1 MDRETPPALVWL
13 DAQGA
18 EQSRH
23 ALAAPSWRASGFVRM
38 WAGAVV
44 ALSGYRPVV
53 DRLPPGASARA
64 DTLAL
69 RGFDSPQ
76 LARSAQFMR
85 GAVAEPPLLTASAAA
100 LGDHLYVLNQRT
112 DHIRID
118 RYGRDGVLDR
128 VLVSPMPWALL
139 DVVAVDLAVRDGGGG
154 AVEMAVLLQRQ
165 SGVFQ
170 TAGSRVMRFR
180 WTLAPTLP

>member
-1 MDRETPPALVWL
+1 
-13 DAQGA
+13 
-18 EQSRH
+18 
-23 ALAAPSWRASGFVRM
+23 
-38 WAGAVV
+38 
-44 ALSGYRPVV
+44 
-53 DRLPPGASARA
+53 
-64 DTLAL
+64 
-69 RGFDSPQ
+69 
-76 LARSAQFMR
+76 MR